1 MNKRNFLYTSIIFA
15 CLFASCKTTQ
25 TPQPAQTTT
34 KEHTTVEKEE
44 THHKVSP
51 TSAVAQKIRGEWIIL
66 KANGKDVETSDEK
79 AYIFFNS
86 DDNKIYGNLGCNYIN
101 GEYEVSNRE
110 LKLNNVITTT
120 MDCEYLDSEHRIVNA
135 LNHAASFTRTKKDG
149 MDYLDIKDKT
159 GKVVLHTKRHN
170 ADILTGVWQVSSI
183 HSTPINNTDIQLVID
198 IPESR
203 INGFAGCN
211 IINGEI
217 GLNRSKDWFIQFQNI
232 ATTMKMCDNDAMN
245 TERNLL
251 VALEEV
257 EYIKRNNA
265 DSFCLLDKDNKEV
278 ICLKRVKLES
288 INNGL

>member
-1 MNKRNFLYTSIIFA
+1 MNKRNFLYASIIFA
-15 CLFASCKTTQ
+15 SLFASCKTSQ

-34 KEHTTVEKEE
+34 KEHTTVEKKE

-51 TSAVAQKIRGEWIIL
+51 TSTVAQNIRGEWIIL
-66 KANGKDVETSDEK
+66 KANGKDVVTSDEK
-79 AYIFFNS
+79 AYIFFNP
-86 DDNKIYGNLGCNYIN
+86 DDNKIYGYLGCNYVN
-101 GEYEVSNRE
+101 GEYEVSNQE

-120 MDCEYLDSEHRIVNA
+120 MNCENLDSEQRIVNA

-149 MDYLDIKDKT
+149 MDYLDIKDKS
-159 GKVVLHTKRHN
+159 GRVVLHTKRHN
-170 ADILTGVWQVSSI
+170 ADVLTGVWQVTSI
-183 HSTPINNTDIQLVID
+183 HEEPINNTDIQMVID
-198 IPESR
+198 IPELR
-203 INGFAGCN
+203 ISGFAGCN

-217 GLNRSKDWFIQFQNI
+217 GLNRSKDGFIQFQNI
-232 ATTMKMCDNDAMN
+232 ITTMKMCDDAAMN
-245 TERNLL
+245 TERDLL

-257 EYIKRNNA
+257 EYIRRNNA